1 VIVRRLLTEKRCN
14 GPGDSANIHFDHE
27 VQGFSFR
34 GNDQVWL
41 SLRRT
46 ALELDDPRL
55 GCGNHEGQFR
65 LCVLGNIFQK
75 DQHHAVRE
83 IGRQFHALALELF
96 FSLVICGFDVHLS
109 RARIYRKFFRVLK
122 ARTLLDTV
130 VAQQLESTPLREDQV
145 LLLKRT
151 VFEVVDQMSGDIIAV
166 NDFSGVAVRDH
177 SSLHRAE
184 DQETVSH
191 TFLILDTDRSGR
203 SEWGYQSPRKNQQ
216 GNNGLSVH
224 EPASRGREHQDSM
237 PNWGSA
243 VAESQPDAR
252 PVLESYVLCLT
263 VSHWE
268 GALMAETMLAVVKPE
283 AAPGADVREVKI
295 PAFGRTDVLVKVK
308 VASICGTDLHIYN
321 WDRWA
326 QNRIHPPLIPGHE
339 FCGEVVAFGDEVT
352 SVREGDFVSAEMHV
366 ACGKCLQCRTGEA
379 HICQNV
385 KIIGVDADGAFAE
398 YVVIPESNIW
408 KLDPAIP
415 IEYASILDPLG
426 NAVHTVLAGEIAA
439 KSVAITGC
447 GPIGLFS
454 IAVAK
459 AVGATSVF
467 AIEVNEHRAK
477 VAREMQADYVLN
489 PAKEDVDAIIMEKT
503 GGLGV
508 DVVLEMA
515 GHPDSIRTA
524 FDIVRRGGRIS
535 LLGLT
540 SKPIS
545 LNFSEDII
553 FKGITVQGING
564 RRMYQTW
571 YQMTALLKS
580 GKLNLHPVITD
591 RIPMKDF
598 GQAMERLKTGEAS
611 KILVYPNGVR

>member
-1 VIVRRLLTEKRCN
+1 
-14 GPGDSANIHFDHE
+14 
-27 VQGFSFR
+27 
-34 GNDQVWL
+34 
-41 SLRRT
+41 
-46 ALELDDPRL
+46 
-55 GCGNHEGQFR
+55 
-65 LCVLGNIFQK
+65 
-75 DQHHAVRE
+75 
-83 IGRQFHALALELF
+83 
-96 FSLVICGFDVHLS
+96 
-109 RARIYRKFFRVLK
+109 
-122 ARTLLDTV
+122 
-130 VAQQLESTPLREDQV
+130 
-145 LLLKRT
+145 
-151 VFEVVDQMSGDIIAV
+151 
-166 NDFSGVAVRDH
+166 
-177 SSLHRAE
+177 
-184 DQETVSH
+184 
-191 TFLILDTDRSGR
+191 
-203 SEWGYQSPRKNQQ
+203 
-216 GNNGLSVH
+216 
-224 EPASRGREHQDSM
+224 
-237 PNWGSA
+237 
-243 VAESQPDAR
+243 
-252 PVLESYVLCLT
+252 
-263 VSHWE
+263 
-268 GALMAETMLAVVKPE
+268 MAGTMLAVVKPE
-283 AAPGADVREVKI
+283 AAPGAEVQEV
-295 PAFGRTDVLVKVK
+295 PVPVFGRTDVLVRVK

-326 QNRIHPPLIPGHE
+326 QNRIKPPLIPGHE
-339 FCGEVVAFGDEVT
+339 FCGEVVAFGNEVT
-352 SVREGDFVSAEMHV
+352 SVKEGDFVSAEMHV

-385 KIIGVDADGAFAE
+385 KIIGVDANGAFAE

-408 KLDPAIP
+408 KLDSSIP
-415 IEYASILDPLG
+415 LEYASILDPLG

-439 KSVAITGC
+439 KSVAVTGC

-454 IAVAK
+454 IAVAQ

-477 VAREMQADYVLN
+477 IAREMQADYVLN
-489 PAKEDVDAIIMEKT
+489 PAREDVIGMVMEKT

-553 FKGITVQGING
+553 FKGITIQGING

-591 RIPMKDF
+591 RISMTDF
-598 GQAMERLKTGEAS
+598 GKAMERLRTGEAS
-611 KILVYPNGVR
+611 KILVYPNGAR

>member
-1 VIVRRLLTEKRCN
+1 
-14 GPGDSANIHFDHE
+14 
-27 VQGFSFR
+27 
-34 GNDQVWL
+34 
-41 SLRRT
+41 
-46 ALELDDPRL
+46 
-55 GCGNHEGQFR
+55 
-65 LCVLGNIFQK
+65 
-75 DQHHAVRE
+75 
-83 IGRQFHALALELF
+83 
-96 FSLVICGFDVHLS
+96 
-109 RARIYRKFFRVLK
+109 
-122 ARTLLDTV
+122 
-130 VAQQLESTPLREDQV
+130 
-145 LLLKRT
+145 
-151 VFEVVDQMSGDIIAV
+151 
-166 NDFSGVAVRDH
+166 
-177 SSLHRAE
+177 
-184 DQETVSH
+184 
-191 TFLILDTDRSGR
+191 
-203 SEWGYQSPRKNQQ
+203 
-216 GNNGLSVH
+216 
-224 EPASRGREHQDSM
+224 
-237 PNWGSA
+237 
-243 VAESQPDAR
+243 
-252 PVLESYVLCLT
+252 
-263 VSHWE
+263 
-268 GALMAETMLAVVKPE
+268 MAGTMLAVVKPE
-283 AAPGADVREVKI
+283 AAPGAEVREV
-295 PAFGRTDVLVKVK
+295 PVPVFGRTDVLVRVK

-326 QNRIHPPLIPGHE
+326 QNRIKPPLIPGHE
-339 FCGEVVAFGDEVT
+339 FCGEVVAFGNEVT
-352 SVREGDFVSAEMHV
+352 SVKPGDFVSAEMHV

-385 KIIGVDADGAFAE
+385 KIIGVDANGAFAE

-408 KLDPAIP
+408 KLDSSIP
-415 IEYASILDPLG
+415 VEYASILDPLG

-439 KSVAITGC
+439 KTVAVTGC

-467 AIEVNEHRAK
+467 AIEVNQHRAK
-477 VAREMQADYVLN
+477 IAREMQADYVLN
-489 PAKEDVDAIIMEKT
+489 PVQEDVTGIVMEKT

-553 FKGITVQGING
+553 FKGITIQGING

-580 GKLNLHPVITD
+580 GKLNLRPVITD
-591 RIPMKDF
+591 RIPLTDF
-598 GQAMERLKTGEAS
+598 AKAMERLKTGEAS

>member
-1 VIVRRLLTEKRCN
+1 
-14 GPGDSANIHFDHE
+14 
-27 VQGFSFR
+27 
-34 GNDQVWL
+34 
-41 SLRRT
+41 
-46 ALELDDPRL
+46 
-55 GCGNHEGQFR
+55 
-65 LCVLGNIFQK
+65 
-75 DQHHAVRE
+75 
-83 IGRQFHALALELF
+83 
-96 FSLVICGFDVHLS
+96 
-109 RARIYRKFFRVLK
+109 
-122 ARTLLDTV
+122 
-130 VAQQLESTPLREDQV
+130 
-145 LLLKRT
+145 
-151 VFEVVDQMSGDIIAV
+151 
-166 NDFSGVAVRDH
+166 
-177 SSLHRAE
+177 
-184 DQETVSH
+184 
-191 TFLILDTDRSGR
+191 
-203 SEWGYQSPRKNQQ
+203 
-216 GNNGLSVH
+216 
-224 EPASRGREHQDSM
+224 M
-237 PNWGSA
+237 P
-243 VAESQPDAR
+243 
-252 PVLESYVLCLT
+252 T
-263 VSHWE
+263 
-268 GALMAETMLAVVKPE
+268 TMLAVVKPE
-283 AAPGADVREVKI
+283 AAPGADVRQVKV
-295 PAFGRTDVLVKVK
+295 PAFGRADVLVKVK

-339 FCGEVVAFGDEVT
+339 FCGQVAAFGDEVT
-352 SVREGDFVSAEMHV
+352 SVKEGDFVSAEMHV

-415 IEYASILDPLG
+415 QEYASILDPLG

-439 KSVAITGC
+439 KSVAITG
-447 GPIGLFS
+447 
-454 IAVAK
+454 
-459 AVGATSVF
+459 F
-467 AIEVNEHRAK
+467 AIEVNEHRRK
-477 VAREMQADYVLN
+477 IARQMKADYVLD
-489 PAKEDVDAIIMEKT
+489 PSKENARAIVMEKT

-580 GKLNLHPVITD
+580 GKLDLHPVITD
-591 RIPMKDF
+591 RIPLKDF
-598 GQAMERLKTGEAS
+598 SKAMERLKTGEAS
-611 KILVYPNGVR
+611 KILIYPNGVR

>member
-1 VIVRRLLTEKRCN
+1 
-14 GPGDSANIHFDHE
+14 
-27 VQGFSFR
+27 
-34 GNDQVWL
+34 
-41 SLRRT
+41 
-46 ALELDDPRL
+46 
-55 GCGNHEGQFR
+55 
-65 LCVLGNIFQK
+65 
-75 DQHHAVRE
+75 
-83 IGRQFHALALELF
+83 
-96 FSLVICGFDVHLS
+96 
-109 RARIYRKFFRVLK
+109 
-122 ARTLLDTV
+122 
-130 VAQQLESTPLREDQV
+130 
-145 LLLKRT
+145 
-151 VFEVVDQMSGDIIAV
+151 M
-166 NDFSGVAVRDH
+166 
-177 SSLHRAE
+177 
-184 DQETVSH
+184 
-191 TFLILDTDRSGR
+191 
-203 SEWGYQSPRKNQQ
+203 
-216 GNNGLSVH
+216 
-224 EPASRGREHQDSM
+224 
-237 PNWGSA
+237 
-243 VAESQPDAR
+243 
-252 PVLESYVLCLT
+252 
-263 VSHWE
+263 
-268 GALMAETMLAVVKPE
+268 MATTMLAVVKPD
-283 AAPGADVREVKI
+283 AAPGAEIREVKV
-295 PAFGRTDVLVKVK
+295 PAFGRTDVLVKVQ

-339 FCGEVVAFGDEVT
+339 FCGAVAAFGGEVT
-352 SVREGDFVSAEMHV
+352 SVKEGDFVSAEMHV

-415 IEYASILDPLG
+415 VEYASILDPLG

-439 KSVAITGC
+439 KSVAVTGC

-467 AIEVNEHRAK
+467 AIEVNEHRARI
-477 VAREMQADYVLN
+477 AREMQADYVLN
-489 PAKEDVDAIIMEKT
+489 PAKENVNAIVMEKT

-515 GHPDSIRTA
+515 GHPDSIRMA

-598 GQAMERLKTGEAS
+598 SKAMERLKTGEAS